1 MTLSLHVSFPL
12 FYSSYHRNIQLKMLP
27 FPEFF
32 FFLRILL
39 PRRLLPAP
47 TTLNSPIQLII
58 LNHKLLVILHSKKSW
73 FIVALRVSQII
84 QDMMVDWYLIFLQ
97 SFYFW
102 KFTTTAAYNIA
113 RLGGGVKTK
122 YMRGGTSSKAELLSE
137 LCPTKEKY
145 KSLNAENK

>member
-27 FPEFF
+27 FPEF

-58 LNHKLLVILHSKKSW
+58 LNHKLLVILHSKKS
-73 FIVALRVSQII
+73 
-84 QDMMVDWYLIFLQ
+84 
-97 SFYFW
+97 
-102 KFTTTAAYNIA
+102 
-113 RLGGGVKTK
+113 
-122 YMRGGTSSKAELLSE
+122 
-137 LCPTKEKY
+137 
-145 KSLNAENK
+145 